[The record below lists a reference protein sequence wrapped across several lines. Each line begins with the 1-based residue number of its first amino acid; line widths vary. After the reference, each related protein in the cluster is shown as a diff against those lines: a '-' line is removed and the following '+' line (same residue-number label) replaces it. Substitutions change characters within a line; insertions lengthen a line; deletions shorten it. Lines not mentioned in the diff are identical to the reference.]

1 MRIEFNNVSLFLN
14 HNTILQKKVLNN
26 INFELLPGL
35 KYTFYGNSNS
45 GKTLIGELI
54 NALIKPDKGYIK
66 IGEFINNGK
75 KIKNINE
82 LRFLVGLVTKN
93 ADEMFFNKTV
103 RKELEF
109 GIKYFKYKVGNIYMR
124 TIDALKI
131 VGLDE
136 SYLNKKIN
144 DLTLSEI
151 KKVQLASVIVYNPK
165 ILILDEPTIHLNFKE
180 KKDLLRILNI
190 LNTKYNKTI
199 ILLSRDA
206 NFIYEFDSYIYV
218 MDHGNIVLNGN
229 NDILLNQEE
238 LFKYNL
244 SVPDIVKFINIANK
258 NNFKLKQYKDIK
270 DLIKGVC
277 NNVL

>member
-1 MRIEFNNVSLFLN
+1 MQIEFNNVSLFLN
-14 HNTILQKKVLNN
+14 HNTTLQKKVLNN
-26 INFELLPGL
+26 INFELQPGL

>member
-206 NFIYEFDSYIYV
+206 NFIYEFDSYIYI